1 MQIFEEYLKTEAR
14 YYVRLEPNIRIELY
28 KKFGQILPI
37 MELGEMISESGTS
50 KINDSVVANVEF
62 AVDQDVLFRNL
73 NQGLFYDVYVIALES
88 LDNAFDQF
96 KKSLSFAILREDIKR
111 QEKLFQVMIEGGFV
125 MNT

>member
-1 MQIFEEYLKTEAR
+1 
-14 YYVRLEPNIRIELY
+14 
-28 KKFGQILPI
+28 
-37 MELGEMISESGTS
+37 MELGEIISESGTS